1 MKLRFQLPKGSGAAA
16 SCISQTEPAD
26 CGAKKGWWTLGS
38 WTGVRM
44 PLNTGCHRYADRG
57 TAARFGNDPG

>member
-1 MKLRFQLPKGSGAAA
+1 MVDAGADKLIRAWEGTPWQGVHA
-16 SCISQTEPAD
+16 SENWHGT
-26 CGAKKGWWTLGS
+26 WTLGS